1 MQSLV
6 FNLEGLHCQSC
17 VGTVE
22 KALSAVGGVTSATV
36 DLGSNQATVEG
47 QGLDPSTLQQA
58 VEQSGYK
65 AQLST

>member
-1 MQSLV
+1 MQTLT
-6 FNLEGLHCQSC
+6 FDLEGLHCQSC

-22 KALSAVGGVTSATV
+22 KALNTVGGVTCATV
-36 DLGSNQATVEG
+36 DLGASKATVEG

-65 AQLST
+65 AQLSS